1 MSLIPNVA
9 LRWYTYRYARGSVSF
24 SQDRNQLANTNNRG
38 PCFPTGAIVRAVS
51 NKIAGSSINAGGI
64 LTSPAP
70 NFFSFRTDILASLPD
85 MSIGEPISN
94 PDYEGRQRGDV
105 IILSSEKSTVDK
117 NARYDAGMMLDGYNM
132 IAVTNVYDPVGKGI
146 RIVNLHDYYAS
157 SGAQGIDYYRAN
169 IVEQS
174 LVETGFEKEWTGDD
188 PKYMSYAA
196 ALYIACYLESRT
208 PANIIDAG
216 KAEWLDYMQTSCYDQ
231 KYANTLVDEDP
242 KSQRDAFKIAY
253 KDDKGY
259 GLFNLP
265 NGKDMTIE
273 QQIETVLENIKLS
286 SNGITNSGLNN
297 GGAKV
302 TIGQRRVGDPQL
314 RTRIDSKDV
323 KKQEKVVPD
332 DHPAR
337 QVDTQGNAL
346 LYVAN
351 QYVESNSMLVPLHL
365 PSYFRVGGGKPHS
378 TSNDISHNGGISPSH
393 TKGTGKFMNEA
404 VNYDFKL
411 TIDKVVDWIISNGSV
426 GRFKAWCNNDRT
438 KCTQVLE
445 AVQAAGMSP
454 AWFAAYESQENGN
467 GLASQDSGGTYDWL
481 NARYIGGSLSGEPP
495 LTGDP
500 VQDAANTAK
509 ILLPHA
515 SSTTPAGGFGVNT
528 AAAAA
533 AMQQLPT
540 PSIGRLYVA
549 ATAAAAAELI
559 NQDIGYGKPMAACS
573 AVIISM
579 GGTL

>member
-9 LRWYTYRYARGSVSF
+9 LRWYTYRYARGSVTF

-38 PCFPTGAIVRAVS
+38 PCFPTGAIVRAIS

-70 NFFSFRTDILASLPD
+70 NFYSFQKDILSSLPD
-85 MSIGEPISN
+85 MDIGDPISN
-94 PDYEGRQRGDV
+94 PDYEGRQMGDV
-105 IILSSEKSTVDK
+105 IILSSEKSTISDK
-117 NARYDAGMMLDGYNM
+117 ARYDAGMMLDGYNM

-157 SGAQGIDYYRAN
+157 SGAKGIDYYRAN
-169 IVEQS
+169 KVSQDLI
-174 LVETGFEKEWTGDD
+174 ETGFKKEWTGDD
-188 PKYMSYAA
+188 PQYLKYSA
-196 ALYIACYLESRT
+196 ALYIACYLESQT
-208 PANIIDAG
+208 PANIVDAG

-231 KYANTLVDEDP
+231 DYANTLVNEDP
-242 KSQRDAFKIAY
+242 KDQRDAFKISY

-265 NGKDMTIE
+265 NGKDMTIQ

-297 GGAKV
+297 GGTKV
-302 TIGQRRVGDPQL
+302 TIGKQRVGDPQL
-314 RTRIDSKDV
+314 RMVIDSKDV
-323 KKQEKVVPD
+323 KEQETVDPD

-337 QVDTQGNAL
+337 QVDVEGNAL

-351 QYVESNSMLVPLHL
+351 QYMEAQSMLVPLHL
-365 PSYFRVGGGKPHS
+365 PAYFKVGGGS
-378 TSNDISHNGGISPSH
+378 TDGTGSDTSHNGGISPSSPE
-393 TKGTGKFMNEA
+393 GTGKFMNDA

-411 TIDKVVDWIISNGSV
+411 TIDKVVDWIIANGKV
-426 GRFKAWCNNDRT
+426 GRFAAWCNNDRT

-445 AVQAAGMSP
+445 AVQGAGMSP

-467 GLASQDSGGTYDWL
+467 GQASADSGGTYDWL
-481 NARYIGGSLSGEPP
+481 NARYVGGSLSGEPP

-515 SSTTPAGGFGVNT
+515 SSTTPAGGFGVNM
-528 AAAAA
+528 AAATQ
-533 AMQQLPT
+533 AMQALPT

-573 AVIISM
+573 AVIVAM

>member
-9 LRWYTYRYARGSVSF
+9 LRWYTYRYARGSITF

-38 PCFPTGAIVRAVS
+38 PCFPTGAIVRAIS

-70 NFFSFRTDILASLPD
+70 NFYSFQKDILSSLPD
-85 MSIGEPISN
+85 MDIGDPISN
-94 PDYEGRQRGDV
+94 PDYEGRQMGDV
-105 IILSSEKSTVDK
+105 IILSSEKSTISDK
-117 NARYDAGMMLDGYNM
+117 ARYDAGMMLDGYNM

-169 IVEQS
+169 KVSQDLI
-174 LVETGFEKEWTGDD
+174 ETGFKKEWTGADH
-188 PKYMSYAA
+188 KYMSYAA
-196 ALYIACYLESRT
+196 ALYIACYLESQT
-208 PANIIDAG
+208 PANIVDAG
-216 KAEWLDYMQTSCYDQ
+216 KAEWLNYMQTSCYDQ

-242 KSQRDAFKIAY
+242 KNQRDAFKIAY
-253 KDDKGY
+253 EDDEGY

-265 NGKDMTIE
+265 NGKDMTIQ

-297 GGAKV
+297 GGTKV
-302 TIGQRRVGDPQL
+302 TIGKQRVGDPQL
-314 RTRIDSKDV
+314 RMVIDSKDV
-323 KKQEKVVPD
+323 KEQETVEPD

-337 QVDTQGNAL
+337 QVDVEGNAL

-351 QYVESNSMLVPLHL
+351 QYMEAQSMLVPLHL
-365 PSYFRVGGGKPHS
+365 PAYFKVGGGS
-378 TSNDISHNGGISPSH
+378 TDGTGSDTSHNGGISPSSPE
-393 TKGTGKFMNEA
+393 GTGKFMNDA

-411 TIDKVVDWIISNGSV
+411 TIAKVVDWIIANGKV
-426 GRFKAWCNNDRT
+426 GRFAAWCNNDRT

-445 AVQAAGMSP
+445 AVQGAGMSP

-467 GLASQDSGGTYDWL
+467 GQASADSGGTYDWL
-481 NARYIGGSLSGEPP
+481 NARYVGGSLSGEPP

-515 SSTTPAGGFGVNT
+515 SSTTPAGGFGVNM
-528 AAAAA
+528 AAATQ
-533 AMQQLPT
+533 AMQALPN

-573 AVIISM
+573 AVIVAM

>member
-9 LRWYTYRYARGSVSF
+9 LRWYTYRYARGSVTF

-64 LTSPAP
+64 LTTPAP
-70 NFFSFRTDILASLPD
+70 NFHTFQKDILASLPD
-85 MSIGEPISN
+85 MDIGEPISN

-105 IILSSEKSTVDK
+105 IILSNEKSTVSDK
-117 NARYDAGMMLDGYNM
+117 ARYDAGMMLDGYNM

-146 RIVNLHDYYAS
+146 RIVNLHDYFES
-157 SGAQGIDYYRAN
+157 SGAKGIDYYRAN
-169 IVEQS
+169 VVTQPLI
-174 LVETGFEKEWTGDD
+174 ETDFDKDWTGDD

-196 ALYIACYLESRT
+196 ALYIACYLESQT

-216 KAEWLDYMQTSCYDQ
+216 KAEWLEYMQTSCYDQ
-231 KYANTLVDEDP
+231 KYANTLKDEDP
-242 KSQRDAFKIAY
+242 KNQRDAFKIAY
-253 KDDKGY
+253 EDDEGY

-297 GGAKV
+297 GGTKV
-302 TIGQRRVGDPQL
+302 TIGKQRVGDPQL
-314 RTRIDSKDV
+314 RMKIESGDV
-323 KKQEKVVPD
+323 REQETVDPD
-332 DHPAR
+332 DHPGR
-337 QVDTQGNAL
+337 QVDVEGNAL

-365 PSYFRVGGGKPHS
+365 PSYFKVGGGS
-378 TSNDISHNGGISPSH
+378 TNNTGNDTSHNGGISPSSPE
-393 TKGTGKFMNEA
+393 GTGKFMNDA

-426 GRFKAWCNNDRT
+426 GRFNAWCHNDRT

-445 AVQAAGMSP
+445 AVQGAGMSP

-467 GLASQDSGGTYDWL
+467 GQASADSGGTYDWL
-481 NARYIGGSLSGEPP
+481 NARYVGGSLPGEPP

-533 AMQQLPT
+533 AMQQLPN

-559 NQDIGYGKPMAACS
+559 NQDIGYGKPMAAC
-573 AVIISM
+573 AEVIIAM